1 MKLKDYLYENSEG
14 IREFSLRAG
23 IDRMTI
29 SKILRGTKPAIK
41 TIGKIIKAT
50 GGKVTEKDLIE

>member
-1 MKLKDYLYENSEG
+1 MKLKEYLYANSEG
-14 IREFSLRAG
+14 IQEFALRAG